1 MAPKKITVG
10 ERKII
15 ISNENHFKEWREVE
29 QVKSL
34 VDEDEFE
41 VSDFEPLVDG
51 GTYTLGPPLQ
61 QQQQQQQQPNLSE
74 E

>member
-1 MAPKKITVG
+1 MAPIKITVEG
-10 ERKII
+10 IGGVKL
-15 ISNENHFKEWREVE
+15 SSENGYNNWLQRHGV
-29 QVKSL
+29 VSL
-34 VDEDEFE
+34 IDADNYQA
-41 VSDFEPLVDG
+41 DFESLVDG